1 MVLPALLLLCLIP
14 PQDDMAE
21 AMKLLEANQPAQAEP
36 LFRKVIAA
44 DPADFTAHFNLA
56 FALSAQQKDA
66 EAIAEY
72 RKTLELK
79 PGIYQA
85 NLNAGMLCLRQ
96 KNPADALE
104 FLQAAC
110 EAKPEELRPNLFYA
124 EALLQTGD
132 GEAAAQH
139 YQTALN
145 KEPNNATAQLGLA
158 RALLRSG
165 KPQEAVPH
173 YQAAAAA
180 NPAYK
185 DAVLEAAQAFE
196 KAGQSKE
203 AASIYQQLP
212 GNAAAQQRLGE
223 ILLESNEAAAAVPK
237 LEQAVA
243 ANPSVSNL
251 IALAAAYK
259 RNKQP
264 EKAAAQYALAVQ
276 SDPANFETRMMLGR
290 ELRDLHQLNPAAQQ
304 FLAAAQRQPDSVEA
318 WNELAGVLIVAGNF
332 EQGLAALDKVKAL
345 GKESPGNYYLRAITL
360 DKLKQLKPALAAY
373 QQFLEADKGKLPDE
387 EFKARQRARII
398 QNELNKK

>member
-1 MVLPALLLLCLIP
+1 MVVPAILLFCLIP

-21 AMKLLEANQPAQAEP
+21 AMKLLEAKQPAQAEV

-56 FALSAQQKDA
+56 LALSAQQKDA

-85 NLNAGMLCLRQ
+85 NLNAGMLCMRQ
-96 KNPADALE
+96 KNAADAVE
-104 FLQAAC
+104 FLKAAC
-110 EAKPEELRPNLFYA
+110 EAKPEEVRPNLLYA
-124 EALLQTGD
+124 EALLMTGD
-132 GEAAAQH
+132 GEDAAVH
-139 YQTALN
+139 YQKVLN
-145 KEPNNATAQLGLA
+145 KESTNANAQFGLA
-158 RALLRSG
+158 RALVRSG
-165 KPQEAVPH
+165 KPQEAVAH

-180 NPAYK
+180 NPAYNE
-185 DAVLEAAQAFE
+185 AVLEAAQAFE
-196 KAGQSKE
+196 KTGQIKE
-203 AASIYQQLP
+203 AAAIYEQLP

-223 ILLESNEAAAAVPK
+223 ILLESNEAAAAIPK

-243 ANPSVSNL
+243 ANPSVSNR

-259 RNKQP
+259 RSKQP
-264 EKAAAQYALAVQ
+264 EKAAGQYALAVQ

-290 ELRDLHQLNPAAQQ
+290 ELRDLHQLMPAAQQ
-304 FLAAAQRQPDSVEA
+304 FLAATQRKPDSAEA

-332 EQGLAALDKVKAL
+332 EQGLAALDKVRAL
-345 GKESPGNYYLRAITL
+345 GKETPGNYYLRAITL

-373 QQFLEADKGKLPDE
+373 QQFLAADQGKLPDE
-387 EFKARQRARII
+387 EFKARQRSRII